1 MRVWAEYAGGD
12 FGGTVNGAQWEAGN
26 VTGCSLGWTAGD
38 LGFSR
43 PVEGAVE
50 GAKEEEEEEE
60 EEGGGGGGGGD
71 GGSIPGCVVSD
82 FTPLG
87 QLGSRAHEQVSS
99 DIKCDVLQTDIA
111 TQV

>member
-50 GAKEEEEEEE
+50 RAKEEEE
-60 EEGGGGGGGGD
+60 EEGGGGGRGRAVARL
-71 GGSIPGCVVSD
+71 PERVVARRV
-82 FTPLG
+82 PLLHLLEIECQERG
-87 QLGSRAHEQVSS
+87 A
-99 DIKCDVLQTDIA
+99 CDEEKKKK
-111 TQV
+111 